1 MYGIISLIEKHTTMK
16 GRITAICVIYLIID
30 VMTIYV
36 FLCNFLTFLEEKE
49 NSVAD
54 LGKELGRL

>member
-1 MYGIISLIEKHTTMK
+1 MYGIISLIEKQKTMK
-16 GRITAICVIYLIID
+16 GRITAICVINLITG
-30 VMTIYV
+30 VMTVYV

-49 NSVAD
+49 NSLAD

>member
-1 MYGIISLIEKHTTMK
+1 MYGIISLIEKQTTMK
-16 GRITAICVIYLIID
+16 GRITAICVINLITG
-30 VMTIYV
+30 VMTVYV

-49 NSVAD
+49 NSLAD